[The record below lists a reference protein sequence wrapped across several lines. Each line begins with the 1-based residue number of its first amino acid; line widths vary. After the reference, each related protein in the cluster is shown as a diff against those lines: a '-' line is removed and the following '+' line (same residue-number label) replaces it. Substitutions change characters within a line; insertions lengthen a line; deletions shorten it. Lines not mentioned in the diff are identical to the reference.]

1 MQHLRSL
8 IILVLVSAVS
18 ALAQT
23 GTGKIQGTIRDV
35 TGAVMPGVKVSIN
48 HTQTAR
54 QFTTTS
60 TDVGFYTF
68 PSVQTGAYEITVEA
82 AGMET
87 WKGELTL
94 QVGQTAEVNPS
105 LRVGATATEVTVAG
119 DVTPL
124 VTTTSPTLA
133 NVVERA
139 RIEQLPVNGRFIQNL
154 IYMTTPGL
162 EEAGGQRVFGI
173 RNGFE
178 LLQDGAVLEN
188 RQWQTIPA
196 RPPSLDTIEEFRAE
210 TSNSSAKMNRPGTVI
225 LTTRAG
231 TNSIH
236 GSLFETHRNSGFG
249 VARARQDF
257 FTKAP
262 HLVRN
267 EYGGSVGGPVYL
279 PKIYNGKNRTF
290 FFVAYEGY
298 KLRQASTRSTTMP
311 SAEMRAGDFSQ
322 LMDGQGRRF
331 NLYDPLTTG
340 ANWSRLPFN
349 NNQIPVNR
357 RSPLAT
363 YLYNVTPAAT
373 NPNVNPLVGPNWF
386 GLGFSDTDQSTTTI
400 RVDQRASDKDQLFFR
415 YSHNPAFRR
424 FTSSLGSGANASSPT
439 TLDGK
444 GNGALDDQNN
454 DTGVVSWTH
463 TFSPTFFSETI
474 GTVARDYRGRLPIAP
489 EDIASQLGL
498 PNPFGGLGFPRIQ
511 DTGFGMDYDSNV
523 NLNIDFSWI
532 ATVDQNFT
540 KIHGRHELQFGGRY
554 RYESVDVLPDQQVTY
569 GQVNFSTLA
578 TGLYDPTSGSAYGP
592 VPFTGHNAA
601 NLYLGHSRHLA
612 RFFRSYFRMRGGE
625 TAAYIQDNFKVNQR
639 LTLNLG
645 LRYEYTRPGT
655 EADNSLVG
663 FNPGTKAIVM
673 ARSIDDMARLK
684 HVHPTIATAYARLGV
699 KYETPEQAGIPDNLI
714 YPNRL
719 DFGPRAGFA
728 LRLGSQNRPTVLRG
742 GYALFAFPEQIRAA
756 TGDLRAIVP
765 TTAIFENNPNSATQ
779 SPDGLPNYLLRS
791 VPQVIAGQNSKDVL
805 DLNSV
810 TGITRGTGT
819 VYYMNPKQPTAR
831 AHEWNL
837 TLEKEILQN
846 TSVKFSY
853 VGTNAIRLNQWY
865 SYNDTANNYI
875 WFTTTG
881 EPLPTGEFA
890 NVARRPFDKEIFSTI
905 REFRK
910 TGWSNNNSLV
920 AEVQHRY
927 SNGYAFQVFYVMSNA
942 LRVAGNGWSDD
953 VLMAQN
959 VYLPGTVPEEEKAR
973 NRLLYYRRD
982 TDIPKHRVNWN
993 FIVDLPVGQG
1003 KLLARNS
1010 KGFVNHLIGGW
1021 QVAGNGQLVSRYFQL
1036 PTSMWGP
1043 MGSAEVYGKKYP
1055 IQDCRSGICI
1065 DGYLY
1070 YNGYIP
1076 ANRINSTGASGQPNG
1091 VMGVPSGYKPVQT
1104 PLIPTPAN
1112 GGGSS
1117 DPNFPFYETNTV
1129 FVPLKN
1135 GTTQRTDY
1143 STNLHPLQNQFL
1155 MGPSRWSMNASA
1167 FKSVRLN
1174 ESVFLRFNIDF
1185 FNVFNMP
1192 GTTMPVAESGIQSTT
1207 GIVTKQFSD
1216 NSPRVLQVTG
1226 RLTW

>member
-1 MQHLRSL
+1 MLRLLSSV
-8 IILVLVSAVS
+8 IVLAGLTS
-18 ALAQT
+18 AQT
-23 GTGKIQGTIRDV
+23 GTGNIQGTVKDA
-35 TGAVMPGVKVSIN
+35 TGAVLPAAKVTITQ
-48 HTQTAR
+48 TQTAR
-54 QFTTTS
+54 QYSTTS
-60 TDVGFYTF
+60 TELGFYLF
-68 PSVQTGAYEITVEA
+68 PSVQTGPYQIKVEA
-82 AGMET
+82 AGMES
-87 WKGELTL
+87 WQGELLL
-94 QVGQTAEVNPS
+94 QVGQTAEVNPI
-105 LRVGATATEVTVAG
+105 LKVGSTTTEVTVAG

-133 NVVERA
+133 NIVEHA
-139 RIEQLPVNGRFIQNL
+139 RIEQLPTNGRFITNL

-162 EEAGGQRVFGI
+162 ESSGGLRVFGI
-173 RNGFE
+173 RHGFE

-210 TSNSSAKMNRPGTVI
+210 TSNSSAKMNRPGAVI

-231 TNSIH
+231 TNTIH

-257 FTKAP
+257 YLKPP
-262 HLVRN
+262 HYVRN
-267 EYGGSVGGPVYL
+267 EYGGTLGGPVYL

-290 FFVAYEGY
+290 FFFAYEGY

-311 SAEMRAGDFSQ
+311 SVEMRAGDFSG
-322 LMDGQGRRF
+322 LMDAQGRRF
-331 NLYDPLTTG
+331 TLYDPLTTS
-340 ANWSRLPFN
+340 ANWSRLPFT
-349 NNQIPVNR
+349 NNQIPVGR

-363 YLYNVTPAAT
+363 YLYQVTPVPT
-373 NPNVNPLVGPNWF
+373 HPTVNPLVGANWF
-386 GLGFSDTDQSTTTI
+386 GLGFSNTNQTTI
-400 RVDQRASDKDQLFFR
+400 TTRVDQRVSDKDQLFFR
-415 YSHNPAFRR
+415 YSHNPAFQR
-424 FTSSLGSGANASSPT
+424 FTSSLGSGALASSPT

-444 GNGALDDQNN
+444 GNGALDDQAN
-454 DTGVVSWTH
+454 DNGVVSWTH
-463 TFSPTFFSETI
+463 TFSPTFFSETF
-474 GTVARDYRGRLPIAP
+474 GSVQRDYRGRLPIAP
-489 EDIASQLGL
+489 EDIATQLGL

-532 ATVDQNFT
+532 VNIDQNFT
-540 KIHGRHELQFGGRY
+540 KVHGRHEFQFGGRF

-569 GQVNFSTLA
+569 GQINFSTLA
-578 TGLYDPTSGSAYGP
+578 TGLYDPTSGSAYGA

-625 TAAYIQDNFKVNQR
+625 RAAYFQDNFKVNSR

-645 LRYEYTRPGT
+645 LRYEYTLPGT

-663 FNPGTKAIVM
+663 FNPATRAIVM
-673 ARSIDDMARLK
+673 ARSIDDLAKLK
-684 HVHPTIATAYARLGV
+684 HVHPTIAQAYSRLGV
-699 KYETPEQAGIPDNLI
+699 KYETPEQAGLPDNLI
-714 YPNRL
+714 RPNRL

-728 LRLGSQNRPTVLRG
+728 LRLGSLARPTVLRG

-765 TTAIFENNPNSATQ
+765 TTAIFENNPNNAAQ

-791 VPQVIAGQNSKDVL
+791 VPTVIAGSNSKDVL
-805 DLNSV
+805 DLNTV

-819 VYYMNPKQPTAR
+819 IYYMSPDQPTAR

-837 TLEKEILQN
+837 TLEREILDN
-846 TSVKFSY
+846 TSLKVSY
-853 VGTNAIRLNQWY
+853 VGTKGIRLNQWY
-865 SYNDTANNYI
+865 SYNDTANAYI
-875 WFTTTG
+875 WYLTTG
-881 EPLPTGEFA
+881 EPFPTGEYA

-910 TGWSNNNSLV
+910 SGWSNNSSFV
-920 AEVQHRY
+920 AEVQRRY
-927 SNGYAFQVFYVMSNA
+927 SQGYGFQLFYVMSNA

-953 VLMAQN
+953 VLMARN
-959 VYLPGTVPEEEKAR
+959 VYLPGAVPEDEEAR

-993 FIVDLPVGQG
+993 WIVDLPFGRG
-1003 KLLARNS
+1003 KAFARNS
-1010 KGFVNHLIGGW
+1010 QGIVNHLIGGW
-1021 QVAGNGQLVSRYFQL
+1021 QIAGNGSLVSRYFQL
-1036 PTSMWGP
+1036 PTGMWGP
-1043 MGSAEVYGKKYP
+1043 SGPVEIYGKKYP
-1055 IQDCRSGICI
+1055 IQDCRSGVCY

-1076 ANRINSTGASGQPNG
+1076 ANRINSVGANGLPNG
-1091 VMGVPSGYKPVQT
+1091 VMGVPSNYKPFQT

-1112 GGGSS
+1112 GGSSS
-1117 DPNFPFYETNTV
+1117 DPLFQFYETNTV

-1135 GTTQRTDY
+1135 GTLQRTDY
-1143 STNLHPLQNQFL
+1143 NTNLHPLQNQYF

-1167 FKSVRLN
+1167 FKAVQLREN
-1174 ESVFLRFNIDF
+1174 VFLRFNIDF

-1192 GTTMPVAESGIQSTT
+1192 GTNTPDATT
-1207 GIVTKQFSD
+1207 GIITNQFSD
-1216 NSPRVLQVTG
+1216 VGARVLQVTG
-1226 RLTW
+1226 RLNW

>member
-1 MQHLRSL
+1 MYS
-8 IILVLVSAVS
+8 VAGW
-18 ALAQT
+18 AQT
-23 GTGKIQGTIRDV
+23 GTGNIQGTVRDT
-35 TGAVMPGVKVSIN
+35 TGAVLPGAKVSIT

-54 QFTTTS
+54 QYSTTS
-60 TDVGFYTF
+60 TEVGFFIF
-68 PSVQTGAYEITVEA
+68 PSVQMGPYQITVEA

-87 WKGELTL
+87 WKGDLTL
-94 QVGQTAEVNPS
+94 QVGQQAEVNPA
-105 LRVGATATEVTVAG
+105 LKVAGTVTEVTVAG

-139 RIEQLPVNGRFIQNL
+139 RIEQLPVNGRFVTSL
-154 IYMTTPGL
+154 IYMTTPGM
-162 EEAGGQRVFGI
+162 EPAGGQRVFGI

-178 LLQDGAVLEN
+178 LLQDGAVLQN

-210 TSNSSAKMNRPGTVI
+210 TSNSSARMNRPGTVI

-257 FTKAP
+257 FVKPP

-267 EYGGSVGGPVYL
+267 EFGGSLGGPVYL
-279 PKIYNGKNRTF
+279 PKLYDGRNRTF
-290 FFVAYEGY
+290 FFFAYEGY
-298 KLRQASTRSTTMP
+298 RLRQASTRSTTMP
-311 SAEMRAGDFSQ
+311 TAEMREGDFSG
-322 LMDGQGRRF
+322 LADAQGRRF
-331 NLYDPLTTG
+331 TIYDPLSTG
-340 ANWSRLPFN
+340 ANWSRQPFPN
-349 NNQIPVNR
+349 NRIPVTR

-363 YLYNVTPAAT
+363 YLYDVTPVPT
-373 NPNVNPLVGPNWF
+373 NTNVNPLVGPNWF
-386 GLGFSDTDQSTTTI
+386 GLGFDATNQTTI
-400 RVDQRASDKDQLFFR
+400 TTRVDQRVSENDQLFFR

-454 DTGVVSWTH
+454 DNGVVSWTH

-474 GTVARDYRGRLPIAP
+474 GSVQRDYRGRLPIAP

-523 NLNIDFSWI
+523 NLNIDYSWI
-532 ATVDQNFT
+532 FGIDQNFT
-540 KIHGRHELQFGGRY
+540 KIHGRHEFQFGGRF
-554 RYESVDVLPDQQVTY
+554 RYERVDVLPDQQVTY

-578 TGLYDPTSGSAYGP
+578 TSLYDPGSGAAYGA

-625 TAAYIQDNFKVNQR
+625 KAAYFQDNFKVNSR

-645 LRYEYTRPGT
+645 VRYEYNSPGR

-663 FNPGTKAIVM
+663 FNPNTKAIIM
-673 ARSIDDMARLK
+673 ARSIEDMAQLG
-684 HVHPTIATAYARLGV
+684 HVHPTIAQAYANLGV
-699 KYETPEQAGIPDNLI
+699 KYETPAQAGVPDNLI
-714 YPNRL
+714 YSNKL
-719 DFGPRAGFA
+719 DFGPRVGFA
-728 LRLGSQNRPTVLRG
+728 YRMGSMARPTVLRG

-765 TTAIFENNPNSATQ
+765 TTAIFENNPNNAAQ

-791 VPQVIAGQNSKDVL
+791 VPTVIAGLNSQDVL
-805 DLNSV
+805 DLNRV

-819 VYYMNPKQPTAR
+819 VYYMDPKQPTAR
-831 AHEWNL
+831 AHEWNM
-837 TLEKEILQN
+837 TLEREIIDN
-846 TSVKFSY
+846 TSLKLSY

-865 SYNDTANNYI
+865 SYNDQANNYL
-875 WFTTTG
+875 WFSGTG
-881 EPLPTGEFA
+881 EPLPTGEYSA
-890 NVARRPFDKEIFSTI
+890 VARRPFDKEIFSTI
-905 REFRK
+905 RQFQK
-910 TGWSNNNSLV
+910 TGWSNNNSIV
-920 AEVQHRY
+920 IEVQRRY
-927 SNGYAFQVFYVMSNA
+927 SQGLGFQVFYTMSNA
-942 LRVAGNGWSDD
+942 LRAAGNGWSDD
-953 VLMAQN
+953 VLFDPFVFQ
-959 VYLPGTVPEEEKAR
+959 PGAVPEDRDER

-993 FIVDLPVGQG
+993 WIADLPFGRG
-1003 KLLARNS
+1003 KPFGRNS
-1010 KGFVNHLIGGW
+1010 SGFLNHLIGGW
-1021 QVAGNGQLVSRYFQL
+1021 QIAGNGSLVSRYFQL
-1036 PTSMWGP
+1036 PTNNWGALNP
-1043 MGSAEVYGKKYP
+1043 VEVYGKKYP
-1055 IQDCRSGICI
+1055 IQDCRSGACF

-1076 ANRINSTGASGQPNG
+1076 ANRINSTTSSGVPNG
-1091 VMGVPSGYKPVQT
+1091 VMGVPDSYRPFQGP
-1104 PLIPTPAN
+1104 INPTPAN
-1112 GGGSS
+1112 GGSSS
-1117 DPNFPFYETNTV
+1117 DPLFPFYETNTV
-1129 FVPLKN
+1129 FVPLNN
-1135 GTTQRTDY
+1135 GTLQRVDY
-1143 STNLHPLQNQFL
+1143 DTNLHPMRNQYFAAPRQWL
-1155 MGPSRWSMNASA
+1155 MNASA
-1167 FKSVRLN
+1167 FKSVQLK
-1174 ESVFLRFNIDF
+1174 EGVFLRFNIDF

-1192 GTTMPVAESGIQSTT
+1192 GTAMPNVNT
-1207 GIVTKQFSD
+1207 GIITNQFSD

>member
-68 PSVQTGAYEITVEA
+68 PSVQTGAYEIAVEA

-267 EYGGSVGGPVYL
+267 EYGGSIGGPVYL

-363 YLYNVTPAAT
+363 YLYSVTPAAT
-373 NPNVNPLVGPNWF
+373 NPNVN
-386 GLGFSDTDQSTTTI
+386 
-400 RVDQRASDKDQLFFR
+400 
-415 YSHNPAFRR
+415 
-424 FTSSLGSGANASSPT
+424 
-439 TLDGK
+439 
-444 GNGALDDQNN
+444 
-454 DTGVVSWTH
+454 
-463 TFSPTFFSETI
+463 
-474 GTVARDYRGRLPIAP
+474 
-489 EDIASQLGL
+489 
-498 PNPFGGLGFPRIQ
+498 
-511 DTGFGMDYDSNV
+511 
-523 NLNIDFSWI
+523 
-532 ATVDQNFT
+532 
-540 KIHGRHELQFGGRY
+540 
-554 RYESVDVLPDQQVTY
+554 
-569 GQVNFSTLA
+569 
-578 TGLYDPTSGSAYGP
+578 
-592 VPFTGHNAA
+592 
-601 NLYLGHSRHLA
+601 
-612 RFFRSYFRMRGGE
+612 
-625 TAAYIQDNFKVNQR
+625 
-639 LTLNLG
+639 
-645 LRYEYTRPGT
+645 
-655 EADNSLVG
+655 
-663 FNPGTKAIVM
+663 
-673 ARSIDDMARLK
+673 
-684 HVHPTIATAYARLGV
+684 
-699 KYETPEQAGIPDNLI
+699 
-714 YPNRL
+714 
-719 DFGPRAGFA
+719 
-728 LRLGSQNRPTVLRG
+728 
-742 GYALFAFPEQIRAA
+742 
-756 TGDLRAIVP
+756 
-765 TTAIFENNPNSATQ
+765 
-779 SPDGLPNYLLRS
+779 
-791 VPQVIAGQNSKDVL
+791 
-805 DLNSV
+805 
-810 TGITRGTGT
+810 
-819 VYYMNPKQPTAR
+819 
-831 AHEWNL
+831 
-837 TLEKEILQN
+837 
-846 TSVKFSY
+846 
-853 VGTNAIRLNQWY
+853 
-865 SYNDTANNYI
+865 
-875 WFTTTG
+875 
-881 EPLPTGEFA
+881 
-890 NVARRPFDKEIFSTI
+890 
-905 REFRK
+905 
-910 TGWSNNNSLV
+910 
-920 AEVQHRY
+920 
-927 SNGYAFQVFYVMSNA
+927 
-942 LRVAGNGWSDD
+942 
-953 VLMAQN
+953 
-959 VYLPGTVPEEEKAR
+959 
-973 NRLLYYRRD
+973 
-982 TDIPKHRVNWN
+982 
-993 FIVDLPVGQG
+993 
-1003 KLLARNS
+1003 
-1010 KGFVNHLIGGW
+1010 
-1021 QVAGNGQLVSRYFQL
+1021 
-1036 PTSMWGP
+1036 
-1043 MGSAEVYGKKYP
+1043 
-1055 IQDCRSGICI
+1055 
-1065 DGYLY
+1065 
-1070 YNGYIP
+1070 
-1076 ANRINSTGASGQPNG
+1076 
-1091 VMGVPSGYKPVQT
+1091 
-1104 PLIPTPAN
+1104 
-1112 GGGSS
+1112 
-1117 DPNFPFYETNTV
+1117 
-1129 FVPLKN
+1129 
-1135 GTTQRTDY
+1135 
-1143 STNLHPLQNQFL
+1143 
-1155 MGPSRWSMNASA
+1155 
-1167 FKSVRLN
+1167 
-1174 ESVFLRFNIDF
+1174 
-1185 FNVFNMP
+1185 
-1192 GTTMPVAESGIQSTT
+1192 
-1207 GIVTKQFSD
+1207 
-1216 NSPRVLQVTG
+1216 
-1226 RLTW
+1226 